1 MAQHPI
7 VLLELLDL
15 TQLGINPEAIKFGS
29 TTMES
34 DKFIV
39 TCETIGEQQNVVM
52 VDLAAGNQV
61 TRRPISAEAAIM
73 NPVSKV
79 RPRPRPRPRDR
90 GAGREGRTIRPLEDR
105 ERRRGGG
112 EGRAAG

>member
-15 TQLGINPEAIKFGS
+15 PALGINPEAIKFGS
-29 TTMES
+29 TTLES

-39 TCETIGEQQNVVM
+39 TCETIGDQQNVVM
-52 VDLAAGNQV
+52 VDLQNGNAV

-79 RPRPRPRPRDR
+79 SS
-90 GAGREGRTIRPLEDR
+90 LM
-105 ERRRGGG
+105 
-112 EGRAAG
+112 